1 MIKFQ
6 TIRFKNVLSYGN
18 QVTEIRLDKSPTTL
32 ISGKNGSGKCL
43 DKSTEIEIEIDDPEI
58 LALYEKFVS

>member
-6 TIRFKNVLSYGN
+6 TIRFKNILSYGN

-43 DKSTEIEIEIDDPEI
+43 DKSTEIEIEIDDPHI
-58 LALYEKFVS
+58 LELFEQFIK